1 MERRVRRRVRTGRRV
16 RGRRWR
22 EKEGREVRAEG
33 RGTEGVR
40 KEKYLRAAG
49 PSSRPHFTWGR
60 IGGMRMRQVNEGHR
74 GIIELERS

>member
-16 RGRRWR
+16 TGSRWR
-22 EKEGREVRAEG
+22 EKEGRDVRVEG
-33 RGTEGVR
+33 RATEGER

-60 IGGMRMRQVNEGHR
+60 RSGMRQANEGH
-74 GIIELERS
+74 